1 MTETVMTAREF
12 NHDVSAAKRAATHG
26 PVVITDR
33 GRPSHVLLTV
43 DTWRALTDNRPG
55 LATALRMTTS
65 TADIEFDPPRA
76 PLGEREVDL

>member
-1 MTETVMTAREF
+1 MTAREF

-43 DTWRALTDNRPG
+43 DTWHALTRDRPS
-55 LATALRMTTS
+55 LATTLRMTTS
-65 TADIEFDPPRA
+65 AEDIEFDPPRA
-76 PLGEREVDL
+76 PLSEREVDL